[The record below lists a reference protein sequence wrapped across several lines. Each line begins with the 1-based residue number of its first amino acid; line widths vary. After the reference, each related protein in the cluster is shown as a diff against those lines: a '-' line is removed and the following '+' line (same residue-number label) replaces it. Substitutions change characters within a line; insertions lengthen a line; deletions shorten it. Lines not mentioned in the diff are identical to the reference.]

1 MNPRPAT
8 SQDARL
14 LPRRSGGFCAI
25 ETRWFAVALVMGLLA
40 TLTGWFFLRENE
52 RRLESAYHE
61 AAADRL
67 LQQVNERLGKV
78 DLILRS
84 VAGLFSAQNLVERHE
99 FENYVA
105 GLRPID
111 ALPEV
116 VGIGFMRRVETA
128 RVGAVEAL
136 LSAAYEREVK
146 VLPAPD
152 PARAVFVF
160 PVSYI
165 WPQSPRTLV
174 SIGYDGYG
182 DALRRPAMD
191 EALRSDRPA
200 MTGPLRL
207 QARDSG
213 APILGVLLYRK
224 ALLVEESGEAEAPYG
239 MVGVGLKLQAL
250 FDTLSHDVA
259 PGYGLRVDD
268 VSKGSPE
275 QLYATEGVPDAAT
288 AGLRREWRF
297 GGRVWALSIYPPP
310 PSGQIAASTLAAGGG
325 LVASALLA
333 FLLGNLSGQQKRAE
347 GIAGVMTAGLRRS
360 EKRFELAVSATDEGI
375 WEWEHDA
382 GCHAL
387 YLSPRCAQLLG
398 YEAGALPCSP
408 RGILRTLDGAVRREL
423 LAALRA
429 HLRQGLALDCEL
441 AWRRRDGT
449 PAWFHLVGK
458 TEFDA
463 AGRPHR
469 TAGAVSDVTSLR
481 RARQEVADSHA
492 RLDSLYR
499 NASIGMA
506 LMDEEGRYLQ
516 ANAEFCRITGYP
528 EHVLCGASCPALTPP
543 EFALRDVQAMVAAS
557 LGERMVA
564 YEKEYIR
571 PSGERVPVVVTT
583 AAVGGSEAGQR
594 WVLVEDVSAR
604 KAEQRAI
611 REANATNESL
621 IAAMP
626 DMLFQLDGDLRIVRH
641 HAASASDLAMP
652 PESFLGRRLDE
663 VLSADTA
670 RRFGGAA
677 LAAARSGRIQRIEY
691 SSARHGSRRHF
702 EARLGAI
709 PTGGTLLVL
718 RDVTELKDAELALRE
733 SEARWQFALDG
744 AGDGVWDW
752 SIATGR
758 VFRSKRWL
766 TMLGFEPGELPE
778 DTDAWASRVHPEDL
792 PGALAAEDEHLRGE
806 SPCYVRELRMRCKDG
821 RYKWILARGLVVERD
836 AAGKPLRMIGTH
848 TDIDEAKAREAQI
861 LDHNLNLASLV
872 EARTHDLR
880 LAKEAAEAANEAKSV
895 FLANMSHELRT
906 PMHGV
911 LSYARL
917 GESRVATAGHE
928 KLRGYFQR
936 IHASGDRLMLLL
948 NDLLDLSKCEAG
960 RMVLNLEEVQFERLA
975 RDIVG
980 EFDLLLQSRRQRV
993 EFRMEATA
1001 GVCVGDAARLGQV
1014 VRNLVANAVKFTP
1027 EGKVIH
1033 VRITDGMAGGGAA
1046 ALRLV
1051 VSDEGVG
1058 IPPDELLCV
1067 FDKFVQSSRTRT
1079 GAGGT
1084 GLGLA
1089 ICREIVEAHGGRIEA
1104 CNNPA
1109 GGAEFTVT
1117 LPLGRL
1123 PEHELAMP
1131 QEEGEVQ

>member
-1 MNPRPAT
+1 MNPRPAIF
-8 SQDARL
+8 QEAR
-14 LPRRSGGFCAI
+14 PASGLGGGVCAVG
-25 ETRWFAVALVMGLLA
+25 TRWFAVALTLGLLA
-40 TLTGWFFLRENE
+40 TLAGWLSLRENE
-52 RRLESAYHE
+52 SRLESAYHE

-67 LQQVNERLGKV
+67 LQQVNERFGKV
-78 DLILRS
+78 DLILRG
-84 VAGLFSAQNLVERHE
+84 VAGLFRAQNLVERRE
-99 FENYVA
+99 FEDYVA

-116 VGIGFMRRVETA
+116 VGIGFLRRVETA
-128 RVGAVEAL
+128 RVDAIETL
-136 LSAAYEREVK
+136 LSAAYEREVRI
-146 VLPAPD
+146 VPVPD
-152 PARAVFVF
+152 PARAAVIF
-160 PVSYI
+160 PVNYI
-165 WPQSPRTLV
+165 WPQSPRTLG

-191 EALRSDRPA
+191 EALRSDRLA
-200 MTGPLRL
+200 MTGPLDL
-207 QARDSG
+207 AARDAGPS
-213 APILGVLLYRK
+213 ARGVILYRK
-224 ALLVEESGEAEAPYG
+224 ALLAEEGSEAEAPYG
-239 MVGVGLKLQAL
+239 MVAVGLQLKAL
-250 FDTLSHDVA
+250 FDTLSHDVV
-259 PGYGLRVDD
+259 PGYGLRFED
-268 VSKGSPE
+268 VSSGQPE
-275 QLYATEGVPDAAT
+275 RLYATEGLSDAGPA
-288 AGLRREWRF
+288 ALHREWRF
-297 GGRVWALSIYPPP
+297 GGRVWAVSISPPP
-310 PSGQIAASTLAAGGG
+310 PSGQLAASTLAAGGG
-325 LVASALLA
+325 LLASALLA
-333 FLLGNLSGQQKRAE
+333 FLVGNLSGQQKRAE
-347 GIAGVMTAGLRRS
+347 QIAETMTADLRRS

-375 WEWEHDA
+375 WEWEHAA
-382 GCHAL
+382 GGHSL
-387 YLSPRCAQLLG
+387 YLSPRCEQLLG
-398 YEAGALPCSP
+398 YAVGSLPRSLK
-408 RGILRTLDGAVRREL
+408 GILRMVSGGARAEL
-423 LAALRA
+423 VAALRA
-429 HLRQGLALDCEL
+429 HLRQGAALDCEL
-441 AWRRRDGT
+441 ALRRGDGT
-449 PAWFHLVGK
+449 PAWFHLVGR

-481 RARQEVADSHA
+481 RARQEVSDSHA

-506 LMDEEGRYLQ
+506 LVDAEGRYLQ
-516 ANAEFCRITGYP
+516 ANAEFCRITGYS
-528 EHVLCGASCPALTPP
+528 EEVLCSAGCPQLTPP
-543 EFALRDVQAMVAAS
+543 EFALQDAQAVVAAS
-557 LGERMVA
+557 LGERMGA
-564 YEKEYIR
+564 YEKEYVR
-571 PSGERVPVVVTT
+571 QSGERVPVVVTT
-583 AAVGGSEAGQR
+583 AAVGGSESGHR
-594 WVLVEDVSAR
+594 WVLAEDVSAR
-604 KAEQRAI
+604 RAEQRAI

-626 DMLFQLDGDLRIVRH
+626 DMLFQLDGELRIVRH
-641 HAASASDLAMP
+641 HAASAGDLAMP
-652 PESFLGRRLDE
+652 PSSFLGRRLDE
-663 VLSADTA
+663 VMSADTA
-670 RRFGGAA
+670 RRFCAAA
-677 LAAARSGRIQRIEY
+677 LAALRSGGIQRVEY
-691 SSARHGSRRHF
+691 SSARHGSQRHF

-709 PTGGTLLVL
+709 RTGGTLLVL

-758 VFRSKRWL
+758 VFRSRRLL

-778 DTDAWASRVHPEDL
+778 HIDAWAARVHPDDL

-806 SPCYVRELRMRCKDG
+806 SPSYVREVRMRCKDG

-836 AAGKPLRMIGTH
+836 ADGNPLRMIGTH

-861 LDHNLNLASLV
+861 LDHNLNLATLV
-872 EARTHDLR
+872 EARTHDL
-880 LAKEAAEAANEAKSV
+880 LMAKEAAEAANEAKSV

-936 IHASGDRLMLLL
+936 ILASGDRLMLLL

-960 RMVLNLEEVQFERLA
+960 RMVLNMGVVRVEVLA
-975 RDIVG
+975 REILG
-980 EFDLLLQSRRQRV
+980 EFDVLLQSRRQRI
-993 EFRMEATA
+993 EFRIEAAAT
-1001 GVCVGDAARLGQV
+1001 VCVGDGARLGQV
-1014 VRNLVANAVKFTP
+1014 IRNLLANAVKFTP
-1027 EGKVIH
+1027 EGKTIH
-1033 VRITDGMAGGGAA
+1033 VRIADGTTGSGAA

-1117 LPLGRL
+1117 LPLGAL
-1123 PEHELAMP
+1123 SEHGLAMP